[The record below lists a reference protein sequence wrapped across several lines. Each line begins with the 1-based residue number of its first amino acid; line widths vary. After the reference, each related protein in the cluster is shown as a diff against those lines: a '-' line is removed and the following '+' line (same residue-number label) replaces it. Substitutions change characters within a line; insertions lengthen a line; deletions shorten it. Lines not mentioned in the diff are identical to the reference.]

1 MLASNRGAELKQNKK
16 LREKGKQTKKNRK
29 FIQEHF
35 TKITTYR
42 KMLSLT
48 KVVLMTLA
56 LILVAMVTISHADC
70 YSTCQGNVYTPCLL
84 RQCSVGSTLGCDMN
98 MCRQQFRTCFTR
110 CKFNTRSLPSN
121 PAISVDVAQDAD
133 TY

>member
-42 KMLSLT
+42 KMEFLKSLIV
-48 KVVLMTLA
+48 VVL
-56 LILVAMVTISHADC
+56 VVMVTVHTGEGSSCTNGCRGDYTGCFLSRGVNIEDVGACREELVDC
-70 YSTCQGNVYTPCLL
+70 LQKCL
-84 RQCSVGSTLGCDMN
+84 RKTREIRAN
-98 MCRQQFRTCFTR
+98 M
-110 CKFNTRSLPSN
+110 
-121 PAISVDVAQDAD
+121 AA
-133 TY
+133 